1 MGLTVGMNERGGE
14 GVCCPK
20 KNSISSSSTGGAS
33 GGGGDVGEGDH
44 P

>member
-20 KNSISSSSTGGAS
+20 KNSISLLRSKDLKVRLARSI
-33 GGGGDVGEGDH
+33 EWC
-44 P
+44 